1 MESSVNSSPVFQ
13 RHLPLEGSYNI
24 RDIGGYITF
33 DGYQTRWKT
42 ILRSDSLH
50 RLTPESQQTLIDYG
64 VKTIIDLRYSSEV
77 QQKPSVFAESSQIK
91 YLNIPL
97 FGDELLERL
106 KLLNNQAEQYY
117 VWLDSCQEH
126 FRKIIETIIQNFP
139 SPTLIHCTGGKDR
152 TGLTI
157 ALLLSVAKVPV
168 NTIVEDFVLSG
179 DYLAP
184 MFAPFLPKARELGY
198 AYMFECRA
206 ETLLDTFKYLDQKYG
221 GAIGYLQTIGLTNEQ
236 ISILRD
242 FIVEKQL
249 N

>member
-1 MESSVNSSPVFQ
+1 MKNFSNLQ

-24 RDIGGYITF
+24 RDIGGYLTAE
-33 DGYQTRWKT
+33 GYQTRWKT

-50 RLTPESQQTLIDYG
+50 RLTPASQQALIDYG
-64 VKTIIDLRYSSEV
+64 IKTIIDLRYASEV
-77 QQKPSVFAESSQIK
+77 KNRPSIFAKSEQIK

-97 FGDELLERL
+97 FGNELLEQL
-106 KLLNNQAEQYY
+106 KPLKTQAENYY
-117 VWLDSCQEH
+117 IWLDSCQAQ
-126 FRKIIETIIQNFP
+126 FRKILETIIESLP
-139 SPTLIHCTGGKDR
+139 SPILIHCTGGKDR

-157 ALLLSVAKVPV
+157 ALLLSVANVPV

-184 MFAPFLPKARELGY
+184 MFAPLLPKARELGN

-206 ETLLDTFKYLDQKYG
+206 ETLLDTFKYLDEKYG
-221 GAIGYLQTIGLTNEQ
+221 GVIGYLHTIGLTAAQ
-236 ISILRD
+236 LSLLRD
-242 FIVEKQL
+242 LLVEERL